1 MQWLDE
7 LEDLI
12 FAFALAWHRVCRFCL
27 TFGLLASMLVMA
39 PGAAS
44 FASLV
49 VLTLVAAGS
58 VVAWSV
64 AVLTTLVL
72 SNRLVTPVRA

>member
-7 LEDLI
+7 LEDLV

-39 PGAAS
+39 PGPVS

-49 VLTLVAAGS
+49 VLTGVACGS
-58 VVAWSV
+58 VVAWSA

-72 SNRLVTPVRA
+72 ASRGPRICA